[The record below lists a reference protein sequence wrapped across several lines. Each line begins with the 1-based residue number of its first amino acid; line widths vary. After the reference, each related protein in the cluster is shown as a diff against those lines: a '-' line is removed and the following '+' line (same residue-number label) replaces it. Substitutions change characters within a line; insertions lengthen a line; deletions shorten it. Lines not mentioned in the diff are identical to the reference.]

1 MGADAEFQLHRIR
14 ITSSSI
20 AELVGRQPL
29 VSISRA
35 EVRKLRI
42 QRGVITERPWVLA
55 GIGLCSTA
63 IGIAGLVHTLLVF
76 MGRVHGALLPA
87 RLIATA
93 FVALV
98 FGPVA
103 LYFSFRRGLML
114 MVDTARSTRKL
125 GFGAQVTSAELT
137 WFVEAARAAGLAVEV
152 SADLP
157 RANVIAGR
165 S

>member
-1 MGADAEFQLHRIR
+1 
-14 ITSSSI
+14 
-20 AELVGRQPL
+20 

-42 QRGVITERPWVLA
+42 ERGFITERPWVLA
-55 GIGLCSTA
+55 GIGLCITA
-63 IGIAGLVHTLLVF
+63 IGIAGLLHTLLVF
-76 MGRVHGALLPA
+76 TGTVPGQLPA
-87 RLIATA
+87 RLIATE

-114 MVDTARSTRKL
+114 LVDTARSTRKL

-137 WFVEAARAAGLAVEV
+137 WFADAARAVGLAVEV
-152 SADLP
+152 SVDLP
-157 RANVIAGR
+157 SANVIAGR